1 MPVSLQDTLLRGEI
15 AEMVTPL
22 HAEQAEACLWMLAN
36 DKRNAIFGVA
46 VDTGNGACVTGIFPP
61 WLAATGVFLPWLAA
75 RLTA

>member
-15 AEMVTPL
+15 PEIVTPL
-22 HAEQAEACLWMLAN
+22 HAEQAEACLWTLAN
-36 DKRNAIFGVA
+36 DKRNFIAGVA
-46 VDTGNGACVTGIFPP
+46 VDIGNGACATGVFLP